1 MCCNHDQSSSPA
13 TYQTGTQNHLLWGP
27 CPCEA
32 RRPLDHGIR
41 HQCRLRQPLPEQ
53 QHARRLAP
61 YLPGAAVSTLLEL
74 VQSWHQPST
83 AYPWGCHG
91 TGAVIPPPQC
101 CCHTDRTQ
109 CSTVCRRDTC
119 LASKSSITQ
128 TKGLMHNA
136 VTCLQRCDLPAMLTC
151 GTGRAA
157 PACPVPARKQREG
170 TTAAILSLQQ
180 TTNRHN
186 WWHKELTYNNNHEGF
201 L

>member
-13 TYQTGTQNHLLWGP
+13 TYQTGPQNHLLWGP

-83 AYPWGCHG
+83 AYPCGSHG
-91 TGAVIPPPQC
+91 TGAEIPPQVLPPRRPHAVFHSVPPGYLLGKQKQYHANQRTHPQC
-101 CCHTDRTQ
+101 RH
-109 CSTVCRRDTC
+109 
-119 LASKSSITQ
+119 
-128 TKGLMHNA
+128 
-136 VTCLQRCDLPAMLTC
+136 LPATLRSARNADMWYWQGSTRLPC
-151 GTGRAA
+151 
-157 PACPVPARKQREG
+157 ACTETERGHNSCNLVVATDNKQTQLVAQG
-170 TTAAILSLQQ
+170 AHIQQ
-180 TTNRHN
+180 QS
-186 WWHKELTYNNNHEGF
+186 
-201 L
+201 